1 MDQPSDRE
9 AVDPE
14 VVPEVVE
21 VEPEVIDVDPGAAR
35 GGPSPQAAADST
47 ADAASQ
53 GPSQGTSEAGGKD
66 SSSKDSRSKDSS
78 SNGPSGFQFDGLLD
92 DLLDGKV
99 FKKLNIEVDPDAV
112 DESVERLTRQVRK
125 AVVRGRYTKVRVKYR
140 GKPLMRDIPLG
151 VFVAA
156 EAVSFWYVG
165 LLRALVV
172 NLGARTIIEVE
183 FIHEADED
191 VEAGRVAYEAG
202 EVADAEEAFRRAL
215 DKESEHEEARYRLGI
230 LLRVTGKRDEALE
243 LLREVAAAK
252 GELAER
258 AQEAIER
265 MERGPRTL

>member
-9 AVDPE
+9 EVAPELVEVDPE
-14 VVPEVVE
+14 LVE
-21 VEPEVIDVDPGAAR
+21 VDPGAPR
-35 GGPSPQAAADST
+35 VEPSPGEPTDT
-47 ADAASQ
+47 PKDARDKA
-53 GPSQGTSEAGGKD
+53 QGTSEDGEKD
-66 SSSKDSRSKDSS
+66 TS
-78 SNGPSGFQFDGLLD
+78 GGFQFDGLLD

-99 FKKLNIEVDPDAV
+99 FKKLNIEVDPEAV

-191 VEAGRVAYEAG
+191 VEAGRLAYEAG
-202 EVADAEEAFRRAL
+202 EVAEAEGAFRRAL

-230 LLRVTGKRDEALE
+230 LLRVIGKRDEALE